1 MATWNGPHWKVRPYM
16 TGKARNAGRRHQLLI
31 HTLVSTG
38 NRFDPLLAA
47 SLAPAT
53 RRLYERAQ
61 DMCSIAELSASSG
74 LSLGVTRVLI
84 GDLLKLGQVVIHDDH
99 RGPVPQQD
107 VQLLERLRAGL
118 LKLT

>member
-16 TGKARNAGRRHQLLI
+16 TGKARNSGRRHQLLI

-53 RRLYERAQ
+53 RTLYERRA
-61 DMCSIAELSASSG
+61 G
-74 LSLGVTRVLI
+74 TRV
-84 GDLLKLGQVVIHDDH
+84 
-99 RGPVPQQD
+99 RWPSCP
-107 VQLLERLRAGL
+107 RSAGCPSA
-118 LKLT
+118 